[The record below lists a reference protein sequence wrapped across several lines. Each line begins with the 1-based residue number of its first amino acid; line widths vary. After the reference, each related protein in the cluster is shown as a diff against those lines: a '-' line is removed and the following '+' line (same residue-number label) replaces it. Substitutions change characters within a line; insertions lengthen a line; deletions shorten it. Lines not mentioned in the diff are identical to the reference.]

1 MENKR
6 FFSTSEVAEIL
17 AISRVSVFNR
27 IKSGKIKAEKI
38 GRNYIIPK
46 ENLGIIFNEVLSEK
60 LKEEISRGVEKV
72 VKEYGEVLLRLGNE

>member
-17 AISRVSVFNR
+17 GISRVSVFNR